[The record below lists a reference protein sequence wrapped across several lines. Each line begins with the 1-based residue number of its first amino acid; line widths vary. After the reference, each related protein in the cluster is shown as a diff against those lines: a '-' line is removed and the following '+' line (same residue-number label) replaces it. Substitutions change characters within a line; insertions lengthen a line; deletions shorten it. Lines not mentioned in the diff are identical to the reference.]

1 MLSGG
6 KSTWRQCSARCCNR
20 RAPRARVVI
29 RLLRR
34 GLLHRPDQ
42 VADLRG
48 RASHFSPRRLQK
60 YSCEFMH
67 KVKRALPL
75 FLVVS
80 SVRTGDGRIR
90 PDSSLRC
97 NCGTGEQRQCSDST
111 SSRWWRYFLSYGYIS
126 RAQHDVQHSVLHV
139 RRERRAFRGQR
150 RLLQHN
156 QSRFVE
162 SMLDSHARCACMPMS
177 SCCCPHVVVHM
188 LAGRSVRQYPASQ
201 PASICSCS
209 QQPECFFRSGGCER
223 SVQFSSVVGYRLSV
237 IGYPLSVISPH
248 VVVRMP
254 FDLDPVFLNT

>member
-1 MLSGG
+1 
-6 KSTWRQCSARCCNR
+6 
-20 RAPRARVVI
+20 
-29 RLLRR
+29 
-34 GLLHRPDQ
+34 
-42 VADLRG
+42 
-48 RASHFSPRRLQK
+48 
-60 YSCEFMH
+60 MH

-97 NCGTGEQRQCSDST
+97 SCGAGEQRQCSDST

-177 SCCCPHVVVHM
+177 SCCCPHAVVLM
-188 LAGRSVRQYPASQ
+188 FAGRCAGQLPASQ
-201 PASICSCS
+201 TFSMCIQPDS
-209 QQPECFFRSGGCER
+209 QLHLGSPPRKFS
-223 SVQFSSVVGYRLSV
+223 SVQFSYRLSV
-237 IGYPLSVISPH
+237 ISYRLLVIGYQLSV
-248 VVVRMP
+248 RMLLSACHSIWTP
-254 FDLDPVFLNT
+254 CF